1 MTYLTYDLSNIGQVN
16 SALRLYN
23 MDENMTNLRT
33 HFKILESTL
42 IDIFFS
48 DGGKRGFCTIFLF
61 ITYCEILAYLIL
73 ELGLHIYLV
82 II

>member
-33 HFKILESTL
+33 HSKMLESTL

-48 DGGKRGFCTIFLF
+48 DGGK
-61 ITYCEILAYLIL
+61 
-73 ELGLHIYLV
+73 
-82 II
+82 